1 MTLRKIVS
9 LSVLLSFLVL
19 LVTGILEYFQSHTRL
34 VSTMHT
40 LFGLVFTLGVV
51 LHFYNNFKSTKFYFK
66 TKLPIFIGLS
76 ILGLLAMTYY
86 DMGPASAL
94 ADYGTKLRAGQ
105 KQDVAQSLYEVIE
118 VNTENG
124 IQLSIDLKRDEHYW
138 HPQMAIWTEEMNGD
152 YIETIYV
159 SKATAQG
166 LFFGGRSKDNFKTFD
181 TEKDALGNDY
191 RRVNALPVW
200 SHKRGVQ
207 YPDGMYVPPNSNPLP
222 DGITGATLSDNF
234 LMHTSTKATG
244 QFKVRVE
251 INVAFD
257 DNEYYSEY
265 DFPDDE
271 EFHAGTG
278 QLGQPSIIY
287 ETIVDM
293 EDGRDYYLMD
303 LVGHGHHSGQDG
315 KLNRDLSTLTTALEI
330 VERLVLGVER
340 L

>member
-138 HPQMAIWTEEMNGD
+138 HPQMAIWT
-152 YIETIYV
+152 
-159 SKATAQG
+159 
-166 LFFGGRSKDNFKTFD
+166 
-181 TEKDALGNDY
+181 
-191 RRVNALPVW
+191 
-200 SHKRGVQ
+200 
-207 YPDGMYVPPNSNPLP
+207 
-222 DGITGATLSDNF
+222 
-234 LMHTSTKATG
+234 
-244 QFKVRVE
+244 
-251 INVAFD
+251 
-257 DNEYYSEY
+257 
-265 DFPDDE
+265 
-271 EFHAGTG
+271 
-278 QLGQPSIIY
+278 
-287 ETIVDM
+287 
-293 EDGRDYYLMD
+293 
-303 LVGHGHHSGQDG
+303 
-315 KLNRDLSTLTTALEI
+315 
-330 VERLVLGVER
+330 
-340 L
+340 